1 MPAICFTMRLRHGP
15 MKGGRHDAKHCTGN
29 RLRMRSPHPDR
40 LRGGR
45 SRQRIAVLPD
55 RSPVLLRD
63 RPGRGRMFVRRQI
76 RTAESG
82 VIVDAPAENARPSGS
97 RLPEATYDKG
107 GIPAARFIDAPPPR
121 ASGALRFLTV
131 IQSGDSPARQPRV
144 QRCGDA
150 AIRFYNGKK
159 CGFVWAVQ

>member
-1 MPAICFTMRLRHGP
+1 MTQSIARVIASGCGALILIAFAAAAPANALPYCRTAHLFCFATGQA
-15 MKGGRHDAKHCTGN
+15 GGACSCADKSGA
-29 RLRMRSPHPDR
+29 
-40 LRGGR
+40 
-45 SRQRIAVLPD
+45 
-55 RSPVLLRD
+55 
-63 RPGRGRMFVRRQI
+63 
-76 RTAESG
+76 AESG

-150 AIRFYNGKK
+150 AIRFYYGKK